1 MLNRREFLAMTG
13 LGGAAIVFGIT
24 NSSNA
29 STEAEARL
37 K

>member
-13 LGGAAIVFGIT
+13 LVGIT